1 MKRRIKYKILGS
13 VIIIVTLSLTACG
26 LLAFGYFYSLLERQ
40 TVRDGEIHLQQTEVR
55 MNQLIDDIRK
65 YSANMTND
73 EIIQRFI
80 AKTSYDSIY
89 SELSAYSDV
98 VQQLRKFN
106 VLRDYLDS
114 SAIVRSDGKVF
125 MSSLSFDSYYQE
137 ELNKPWFQDAIKQ
150 PVKSGFTAPHNSL
163 DSDNKQ
169 VISFF
174 IRVNESAGGGILL
187 LNIKQEAFT
196 SILDLLELSFDRYAW
211 VSGGTSF
218 LQNHGFGDEEQA
230 IIFEQSSQA
239 LPEKVEQKGFYL
251 SKSLPAADWSII
263 TFISRDRF
271 YDSIQTASIY
281 FFVFIAICIVLCF
294 LMFTPI
300 ISSMTRPISSMSR
313 AMKQVS
319 LGNYNVQLDFNSGDE
334 LMVLKNGF
342 ESMTHSIKRQ
352 MEEQREQEKWKRRM
366 SAELLFAQINPHF
379 IYNTLNTVVY
389 LSRKRRFEAIESMV
403 EAFIGI
409 MQDAVH
415 VGGQD
420 LFTTLAKEKG
430 LIEHYATIQ
439 QYRYAERFKLEWDV
453 PEELLEVWIP
463 RSLLQP
469 LVENSIFHGLS
480 EMESGGLIRIR
491 ARRVEETLL
500 LAVTDNG
507 IGMDAAILDRL
518 LQGQDAE
525 LVQAASGRG
534 TKNIGIRN
542 IDQRIRYL
550 CGEAYGLEMGHP
562 KGSGTELLLR
572 LPFTSEQPAL

>member
-40 TVRDGEIHLQQTEVR
+40 TVHDGEIHLQQTEVQ

-65 YSANMTND
+65 YSANMAND
-73 EIIQRFI
+73 EMIQRFI
-80 AKTSYDSIY
+80 AKTHYDSIY

-137 ELNKPWFQDAIKQ
+137 ELNKPWFQDAIK
-150 PVKSGFTAPHNSL
+150 PSVKSGFTAPHNSPL
-163 DSDNKQ
+163 SEGKQ

-196 SILDLLELSFDRYAW
+196 SILDYLELSFDRYAW

-218 LQNHGFGDEEQA
+218 LQNYGFGAEEHA
-230 IIFEQSSQA
+230 IIFDQASQA

-251 SKSLPAADWSII
+251 SKSLQNADWSII

-271 YDSIQTASIY
+271 YDSIQTASVY

-319 LGNYNVQLDFNSGDE
+319 LGNYNVQLNFNSGDE

-403 EAFIGI
+403 ESFIGI

-415 VGGQD
+415 VGGHD
-420 LFTTLAKEKG
+420 LYTTLAKEKG

-439 QYRYAERFKLEWDV
+439 QYRYAGRFELEWDV

-469 LVENSIFHGLS
+469 LVENAIFHGLS
-480 EMESGGLIRIR
+480 EMEGGGLIRIG
-491 ARRVEETLL
+491 ARREADTLL

-507 IGMDAAILDRL
+507 IGMDAGVLEGL
-518 LQGQDAE
+518 LRDQDAE
-525 LVQAASGRG
+525 LIQAASGRG

-542 IDQRIRYL
+542 IQQRIRYL
-550 CGEAYGLEMGHP
+550 CGETYGLEMG
-562 KGSGTELLLR
+562 SANRAGTELVLR
-572 LPFTSEQPAL
+572 LPFTSEHPAL